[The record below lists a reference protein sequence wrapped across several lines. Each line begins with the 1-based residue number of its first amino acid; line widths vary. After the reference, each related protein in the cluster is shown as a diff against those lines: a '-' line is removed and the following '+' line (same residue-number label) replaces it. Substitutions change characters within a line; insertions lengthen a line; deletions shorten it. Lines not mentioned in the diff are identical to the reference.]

1 MRLLFIVLFCL
12 CFVGGYAQTAP
23 IPVEVLGGY
32 RGIFYQHTIA
42 RPMGGR
48 FGWMHIAN
56 VLRVYDT
63 KVYGNE
69 LMNQGYVTYGMSR
82 SFTLLL
88 GAHYTNVTDLRG
100 SVAVQ
105 FAQQRGDWF
114 YVLMPRADV
123 MLNGSWELFTLVEYR
138 PSVGARA
145 KLYTRLQTMT
155 NAGPYHHNRG
165 YQYLRVGVDLKG
177 VQFGIGMNLDEYG
190 PSATIQPNAG
200 LFLRKEL
207 H

>member
-1 MRLLFIVLFCL
+1 MRLLFIFLLCL
-12 CFVGGYAQTAP
+12 YFGSSYAQTAP

-32 RGIFYQHTIA
+32 RGIFYQHTIV
-42 RPMGGR
+42 RPIGGR

-56 VLRVYDT
+56 VLRLYDT
-63 KVYGNE
+63 KAYTNE
-69 LMNQGYVTYGMSR
+69 LMNQGYVTYGLSR
-82 SFTLLL
+82 SFTLLA

-100 SVAVQ
+100 SVGIQ

-114 YVLMPRADV
+114 YLLMPRADV

-138 PSVGARA
+138 PVLRGQT

-155 NAGPYHHNRG
+155 NAGPYAHNRG
-165 YQYLRVGVDLKG
+165 YQYVRAGVDRKG
-177 VQFGIGMNLDEYG
+177 VQFGIGLNLDEYG

-200 LFLRKEL
+200 LFLRMEL